1 MAKYLLLILSF
12 FIVSCSS
19 TKQTVSTYDKNY
31 SLKDDINKSIIDG
44 FYNGDTIGISK
55 NIYLL
60 K

>member
-19 TKQTVSTYDKNY
+19 TKQTVSTNKNF

-44 FYNGDTIGISK
+44 FYNGDTTGISK